1 AKLAKDALNTFGDGD
16 DAAKLVQLRLQAE
29 ALKNAEKEEAKDARY
44 ARFKKEAEDALAE
57 KNLRAAALAL
67 EQAVLARDD
76 ADLQKIYDDVRGK
89 LDAYDTLR
97 KKAAEL
103 RQDPLQIDDAIA
115 ALKDAQA
122 AWDTLQIRQDLD
134 EYQLAKQRRR
144 EIVSVADFE
153 LRGDVGMADAG
164 SSIADELLPLLKP
177 RYDLVERGQL
187 KRIIGE
193 LRLGPDFARD
203 PKQQAQLGKVAN
215 VRYLVVG
222 SVSRLAGVS
231 IRARLVDVQTG
242 LVVQTG
248 KVLALTMEDA
258 MNH

>member
-1 AKLAKDALNTFGDGD
+1 
-16 DAAKLVQLRLQAE
+16 
-29 ALKNAEKEEAKDARY
+29 
-44 ARFKKEAEDALAE
+44 
-57 KNLRAAALAL
+57 
-67 EQAVLARDD
+67 
-76 ADLQKIYDDVRGK
+76 
-89 LDAYDTLR
+89 
-97 KKAAEL
+97 
-103 RQDPLQIDDAIA
+103 
-115 ALKDAQA
+115 
-122 AWDTLQIRQDLD
+122 D

-215 VRYLVVG
+215 VRYLGVG

-258 MNH
+258 MNQMPDLAKQLLLSDDDKMKLEQQQQKDAPPVPVVAADAVLPAAPMANAPAAPPAPLLNAAAPGVDNAKPAAFAKFAAPPADGA